1 MGDILYRGIGVCEG
15 IVVSKVFTVVK
26 EELVFETGSR
36 LTYQEEAERYNKAV
50 EKFIEDTA
58 ALAAKVEESAGAE
71 QAMILET
78 HTVIVQD
85 PEIEAGVIA
94 ELEGSGVTAEA
105 AVTAAFDMFA
115 AIFESMDDELM
126 KERSHDL
133 IDIKT
138 RLLEILTGNIS
149 RGIENI
155 SNECVIVAK
164 DMTPS
169 ETGRI
174 NKAMVKGV
182 VTEVGG
188 ITSHMAIMAKAM
200 ELPCVLGVKDMLS
213 LVKNGDIIAIN
224 GGTGEVV
231 LNPSA
236 DELARFEKLKEEF
249 NTYKKELEAYK
260 NRESVTLDGIRV
272 EIAANIGGPEDLE
285 AVLKNT
291 AEGIGLFRT
300 EFLFMDRPSLPDEE
314 AQFEVYKKVAETMEG
329 KPVIIRT
336 LDIGGDKDVPYLN
349 MDKEENPFLGYR
361 AIRLCLG
368 DSEMFNVQLRA
379 LLRASHY
386 GNIKI
391 MLPMITT
398 VTELRQAKEI
408 IEKLKG
414 DLAKEG
420 KPFNKAVEI
429 GIMIETP
436 ASSLIADILA
446 LESDFFS
453 IGTNDLTQY
462 TMAVDRGNEKV
473 QYLYSTFEPAVMRS
487 IYKVIKAGK
496 NAGIMVGMCGEGA
509 GDVNMIPFL
518 LACGLDEFSMSAQSV
533 LRARKSICN
542 LSKAELEKEIDAIL
556 SMKTREEILS
566 HLKALVK

>member
-1 MGDILYRGIGVCEG
+1 MYRGIGVCDG
-15 IVVSKVFTVVK
+15 IVISKAFVIKK
-26 EELVFETGSR
+26 EEITFETRSG
-36 LTYQEEAERYNKAV
+36 LTYQEETDRYNQAV
-50 EKFIEDTA
+50 EKFIEDTLE
-58 ALAAKVEESAGAE
+58 LAAKVEKNAGAE
-71 QAMILET
+71 QAMILEG
-78 HTVIVQD
+78 HTIIVQD
-85 PEIEAGVIA
+85 PEITAGVIS
-94 ELEGSGVTAEA
+94 ELEGSDSTAEA
-105 AVTAAFDMFA
+105 AVAAAFDMFA
-115 AIFESMDDELM
+115 AIFASMDDELM
-126 KERSHDL
+126 SERAHDL
-133 IDIKT
+133 EDIKT
-138 RLLEILTGNIS
+138 RLLEILTGKIN
-149 RGIENI
+149 RGIEDI
-155 SNECVIVAK
+155 AEECIIIAR

-174 NKAMVKGV
+174 NKEKVKGV
-182 VTEVGG
+182 VTELGG

-200 ELPCVLGVKDMLS
+200 ELPTVLGIESMLE
-213 LVKNGDIIAIN
+213 KAKTGDIIAIN

-231 LNPSA
+231 VNPS
-236 DELARFEKLKEEF
+236 DEELERFKKLTEEF
-249 NTYKKELEAYK
+249 NIYKKELEVYK
-260 NRESVTLDGIRV
+260 NRESVTLDGFQV

-285 AVLKNT
+285 SVLKNT

-300 EFLFMDRPSLPDEE
+300 EFLFMDRLSLPDEE
-314 AQFEVYKKVAETMEG
+314 AQFEVYKQVAEALEG

-349 MDKEENPFLGYR
+349 MVKEENPFLGYR

-368 DSEMFNVQLRA
+368 DAEMFNIQLRA
-379 LLRASHY
+379 LLRASYY

-391 MLPMITT
+391 MIPMITT
-398 VTELRQAKEI
+398 VTELRQTKEI

-414 DLAKEG
+414 DLTKEG
-420 KPFNKAVEI
+420 KAFNKDVEV

-446 LESDFFS
+446 RESDFFS

-487 IYKVIKAGK
+487 IYNIIKAGK
-496 NAGIMVGMCGEGA
+496 DAGIMVGMCGEGA

-533 LRARKSICN
+533 LRARKAVCN
-542 LSKAELEKEIDAIL
+542 LSKSEMEKELDKIL
-556 SMKTREEILS
+556 NMETREEIFN
-566 HLKALVK
+566 HLQTLAK

>member
-1 MGDILYRGIGVCEG
+1 MHQGIGVCDG
-15 IVVSKVFTVVK
+15 IVISEVYVLTK
-26 EELVFETGSR
+26 EELVFDTHSR
-36 LTYQEEAERYNKAV
+36 LTSEQESLRYTGAT
-50 EKFIEDTA
+50 EKFIEDTL

-71 QAMILET
+71 QAMILEG
-78 HTVIVQD
+78 HTLIVSD
-85 PEIEAGVIA
+85 PEITAGVMS
-94 ELEGSGVTAEA
+94 ELEGGGVTAEA
-105 AVTAAFDMFA
+105 AVAAAFDMFA
-115 AIFESMDDELM
+115 GIFESMEDELM
-126 KERSHDL
+126 KERAHDL
-133 IDIKT
+133 MDIKT

-149 RGIENI
+149 RGIEDI
-155 SNECVIVAK
+155 AHECVIVAR

-174 NKAMVKGV
+174 DKAKVKGV
-182 VTEVGG
+182 VCEVGG

-200 ELPCVLGVKDMLS
+200 ELPSVLGVKDLLS
-213 LVKNGDIIAIN
+213 LVKTGDTIAIN
-224 GGTGEVV
+224 GGTGEVII
-231 LNPSA
+231 NP
-236 DELARFEKLKEEF
+236 DQNDLARFEKLKEEF
-249 NTYKKELEAYK
+249 NAYKKELEVYK
-260 NRESVTLDGIRV
+260 NRESVTLDGFKV

-314 AQFEVYKKVAETMEG
+314 AQFEVYKTVAETMEG

-349 MDKEENPFLGYR
+349 MEKEENPFLGYR

-368 DSEMFNVQLRA
+368 DKGMFRVQLRA
-379 LLRASHY
+379 LLRAGYY

-391 MLPMITT
+391 MIPMITT
-398 VTELRQAKEI
+398 LNELKETKEI
-408 IEKLKG
+408 IEELKG

-420 KPFNKAVEI
+420 KPFNKDVEV

-446 LESDFFS
+446 EESDFFS

-487 IYKVIKAGK
+487 IHSVIKAGK
-496 NAGIMVGMCGEGA
+496 DAGIMVGMCGEGA

-518 LACGLDEFSMSAQSV
+518 LACGLDEFSMSAHSV
-533 LRARKSICN
+533 LRARKAVCN
-542 LSKAELEKEIDAIL
+542 LSKADLEKELDKIL
-556 SMKTREEILS
+556 NMKTREEIFN
-566 HLKALVK
+566 HLKALAK